1 MLRSTVVSKA
11 WIPRLTSI
19 QGLDTKTTKREYSRL
34 VSKVQS
40 PLRLG
45 IQNPSDPVVRGPG
58 TPCMAATGLPRGPT
72 LGPGPRA
79 AWCPTSEQGAA
90 LAAHICSVQGVA
102 QNLSIHGY
110 CLDTELSGGI
120 QGLDTLDTGELV
132 SIQGLVTEAGPAS
145 KAWILRVC

>member
-1 MLRSTVVSKA
+1 MA
-11 WIPRLTSI
+11 
-19 QGLDTKTTKREYSRL
+19 QGRL
-34 VSKVQS
+34 VWQRQGS
-40 PLRLG
+40 PA
-45 IQNPSDPVVRGPG
+45 V
-58 TPCMAATGLPRGPT
+58 PT

-79 AWCPTSEQGAA
+79 AWCSTSEQGAT

-132 SIQGLVTEAGPAS
+132 STVISLDSETITGFSCTSLAHKLGSPAP
-145 KAWILRVC
+145 RVRFYRLDM